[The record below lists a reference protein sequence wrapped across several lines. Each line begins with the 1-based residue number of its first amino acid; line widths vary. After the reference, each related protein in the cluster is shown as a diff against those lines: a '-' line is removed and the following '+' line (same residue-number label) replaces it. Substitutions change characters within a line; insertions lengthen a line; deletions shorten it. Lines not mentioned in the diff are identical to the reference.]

1 MRSLTPPTAFGTTV
15 LVGDFEGYLHW
26 LDARTGALVA
36 RRKVAKSP
44 IVGQPVVSG
53 QAIIVQTDDGHLIA
67 YQLKDQD
74 G

>member
-1 MRSLTPPTAFGTTV
+1 MARLSDMPDTLAEHMRHLPLPAFETTPYAGGPP
-15 LVGDFEGYLHW
+15 
-26 LDARTGALVA
+26 VA